1 MGIGFA
7 IPVSTAKM
15 VLEQIVKSGSVT
27 RGWIGVEV
35 QEITPAISESFKLGV
50 QRGALIANVLRGGP
64 ADRAGVRQGDVLMEV
79 EGKPVA
85 DPTAMLNLIAALQPG
100 APAKMKLKRQG
111 QEVEATVNVGR
122 RPKPQTARGGD

>member
-1 MGIGFA
+1 MNKKEALAQRQWYVIDAEGKILGRMA
-7 IPVSTAKM
+7 TEIAK
-15 VLEQIVKSGSVT
+15 
-27 RGWIGVEV
+27 
-35 QEITPAISESFKLGV
+35 
-50 QRGALIANVLRGGP
+50 VLRGGP

-79 EGKPVA
+79 EGEPVA